1 MKISGSK
8 PLDWYIILQPNK
20 YDNIYNSEYEINNNK
35 LESLYLMK
43 KGFQTQNKKIFEDG
57 EKMYEEFI
65 KKNENIKNTFVNN
78 LKKKTDIKEK
88 IFEVKKNIYIQTLNK
103 KSIKELNTKY
113 KEVSKLLFFIGALL
127 YSGIFLGISDLF
139 SMLPTHESLMASV
152 PVILILGFNVLINM
166 GTGFNGEI
174 ITYSKYYKFNIIA
187 IAILVVLNVSLNLL
201 FLAYF
206 KMGIES
212 VALASLISLVGF
224 NLAKLVFIYKKFELL
239 PFDKSYLKL
248 VVIVAVSLLIAN
260 FLPKFESVLANL
272 IFKIG
277 VCFLLNLSIIYK
289 LKLVYQYNFWVDKIL
304 KRH

>member
-1 MKISGSK
+1 
-8 PLDWYIILQPNK
+8 
-20 YDNIYNSEYEINNNK
+20 
-35 LESLYLMK
+35 
-43 KGFQTQNKKIFEDG
+43 
-57 EKMYEEFI
+57 
-65 KKNENIKNTFVNN
+65 
-78 LKKKTDIKEK
+78 
-88 IFEVKKNIYIQTLNK
+88 
-103 KSIKELNTKY
+103 
-113 KEVSKLLFFIGALL
+113 
-127 YSGIFLGISDLF
+127 
-139 SMLPTHESLMASV
+139 
-152 PVILILGFNVLINM
+152 M

-187 IAILVVLNVSLNLL
+187 IAILVALNVSLNLL

-212 VALASLISLVGF
+212 VAVASLISLVGF

-248 VVIVAVSLLIAN
+248 VVIVAISLLTAN

-289 LKLVYQYNFWVDKIL
+289 LKLVYQYNFWIDKIL
-304 KRH
+304 KRK